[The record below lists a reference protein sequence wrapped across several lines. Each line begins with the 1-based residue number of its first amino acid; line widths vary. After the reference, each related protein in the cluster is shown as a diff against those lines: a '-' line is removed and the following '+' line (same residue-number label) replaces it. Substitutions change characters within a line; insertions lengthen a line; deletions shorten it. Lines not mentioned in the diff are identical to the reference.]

1 MGARLV
7 IYVVTSIL
15 EGFDNL
21 RPPAIP
27 AETFCKFICFTNVPN
42 LPRVTP
48 WEYRPAYMAGKL
60 CRSSRV
66 PKILPHLMLPADA
79 EYSIWHDG
87 NFQLRK
93 DPQTVINQL
102 LSNHDWAAHRHPCR
116 NCIYEEAKEV
126 LNGCPL
132 TNKEEVTRQIEKY
145 HASNFPAN
153 AGLWANGFIV
163 RRHTPAVARLNAMW
177 WEEFRDGSER
187 DQLSFPVAL
196 RNSGMDIRTINENV
210 FVSSWILSRRHAAFK
225 ELEDNSDYWPERME
239 IHGRLA
245 ELARLTGSDS
255 CSKYGV
261 SRDASGAEFFNFQ

>member
-1 MGARLV
+1 MV
-7 IYVVTSIL
+7 YVYTSIL

-87 NFQLRK
+87 NFQLRQG
-93 DPQTVINQL
+93 PHTVIGEL
-102 LSNHDWAAHRHPCR
+102 LSNHDWAAHRHPGR

-132 TNKEEVTRQIEKY
+132 VDKEEVKRQMDKY
-145 HASNFPAN
+145 RAANFPAH

-163 RRHTPAVARLNAMW
+163 RRHTPAVARLNETW
-177 WEEFRDGSER
+177 WEEFQSGSER
-187 DQLSFPVAL
+187 DQLSFPVARCKAGVGL
-196 RNSGMDIRTINENV
+196 NTINENIFASPWV
-210 FVSSWILSRRHAAFK
+210 LNRWHAAFK
-225 ELEDNSDYWPERME
+225 ERDDNPDHWPERRE
-239 IHGRLA
+239 IHGRLK

-255 CSKYGV
+255 CSKYGI